1 MKFIGPNPSLQVKAQ
16 RLSDEKV
23 HAMALEAMKKH
34 IALRERGP
42 QSTADKVLNVVLAA
56 ASKSSSIE
64 QECKNHLDAPSPNLV
79 RASLEELELQ
89 ETEERLN
96 RMLAEVMDRRYWR
109 KAQRVAADLHD
120 VPYHGQ
126 PQSDPD
132 EVRRG
137 KAKAGTTH
145 FHSYA
150 TAFILRHNRPVT
162 VALHFVR
169 LGETMAEVL
178 EVLKGRV
185 EALGIKIDLWMAD
198 KGFCSV
204 EALSW
209 FDKQPLAYVPLVAHG
224 KSSPSS
230 AMNLLLQRKKSGWG
244 RYTMNSSKHGSIS
257 FDVAV
262 VRRPEHISRGSG
274 KLMPAVTLLYVV
286 VGQRLDSWGLSGL
299 KPREIHE
306 QYRQRFGIE
315 TSYRQLEQGR
325 FRTSSRSPLLRLFA
339 MGIALLLCNL
349 WALCQWIVSAHPGP
363 GPRPRQFDFQ
373 LQKLL
378 HWITHRVG
386 LILRYELS
394 IELQALSP
402 LGF

>member
-1 MKFIGPNPSLQVKAQ
+1 MNSIGTGPALQVKVRQ
-16 RLSDEKV
+16 LSDEQV
-23 HAMALEAMKKH
+23 HAMALEAMSKH
-34 IALRERGP
+34 IALQERGA
-42 QSTADKVLNVVLAA
+42 QSSPEKVFNVVLAA
-56 ASKSSSIE
+56 AGKSSSIE
-64 QECKNHLDAPSPNLV
+64 QECKNHLDAPSPNTV
-79 RASLEELELQ
+79 RAALEELNLEQ
-89 ETEERLN
+89 TEEELN
-96 RMLAEVMDRRYWR
+96 RMLAEVLDRRYWR
-109 KAQRVAADLHD
+109 QAQRVAADLHD

-126 PQSDPD
+126 PQSGPD

-150 TAFILRHNRPVT
+150 PAFILRHGRPVT
-162 VALHFVR
+162 LALHFVR
-169 LGETMAEVL
+169 LGESMAEVL
-178 EVLKGRV
+178 EVLKSRV
-185 EALGIKIDLWMAD
+185 EALGIEVDLWMAD

-209 FDKQPLAYVPLVAHG
+209 FSAQPLAYVPLVAHG
-224 KSSPSS
+224 KNSPAS
-230 AMNLLLQRKKSGWG
+230 AINLLLERKKSCWS
-244 RYTMNSSKHGSIS
+244 RYTMHSSKHGSIS

-262 VRRPEHISRGSG
+262 VRRPEGRSRGSG
-274 KLMPAVTLLYVV
+274 RLMPAVTLLYAV
-286 VGQRLDSWGLSGL
+286 VGQRLLSDGVEGL

-325 FRTSSRSPLLRLFA
+325 FRTSSRSPLLRLLA
-339 MGIALLLCNL
+339 VGVALLLCNL

-363 GPRPRQFDFQ
+363 GPRPLQPDFQ

-394 IELQALSP
+394 IQLQAPSP
-402 LGF
+402 LVF